1 MATLIDVINV
11 LQTTADAMAGLEGFT
26 YGNRSEINTQGEKQY
41 PRLLIDRNLN
51 VNSMDLIKGRR
62 VYSFQ
67 LQFFSL
73 FHRDVE
79 ALNTDQ
85 AEQQNLLNI
94 AEQYLKEIRARFD
107 ATRRMRIVNDTVSG
121 GDFVFNYGNDRL
133 LRLQFPLQI
142 EVFTD
147 ACVNGVFNYG
157 V

>member
-41 PRLLIDRNLN
+41 PRLLVDRNLN
-51 VNSMDLIKGRR
+51 VNTMDLIKGRR

-85 AEQQNLLNI
+85 AEQESLLNI
-94 AEQYLKEIRARFD
+94 AEQYLKEVRARFK
-107 ATRRMRIVNDTVSG
+107 ANPRIRIVNDTISG
-121 GDFVFNYGNDRL
+121 GDYVFNYGNDRL
-133 LRLQFPLQI
+133 LRLQLPVQI
-142 EVFTD
+142 EVFTN

>member
-41 PRLLIDRNLN
+41 PRLLVDRNLN

-94 AEQYLKEIRARFD
+94 AEQYLKEIRARFK
-107 ATRRMRIVNDTVSG
+107 ANPRIRIVNDTVSG

-133 LRLQFPLQI
+133 LRLQFPVQI
-142 EVFTD
+142 EVFSQD
-147 ACVNGVFNYG
+147 CVNGVFNYG
-157 V
+157 F

>member
-41 PRLLIDRNLN
+41 PRLLVDRNLN

-62 VYSFQ
+62 VYSLQ

-85 AEQQNLLNI
+85 AEQENLLNI
-94 AEQYLKEIRARFD
+94 AEQYLKEVRARFK
-107 ATRRMRIVNDTVSG
+107 ANPRIRIVNDTVSG

-133 LRLQFPLQI
+133 LRLQFPVQI

>member
-26 YGNRSEINTQGEKQY
+26 YGNRSEINTQGEKLY
-41 PRLLIDRNLN
+41 PRLLVDRNLN
-51 VNSMDLIKGRR
+51 VNTMDLIKGRR

-94 AEQYLKEIRARFD
+94 AEQYLNEVRARFD
-107 ATRRMRIVNDTVSG
+107 ATRRIRIVNDTITG
-121 GDFVFNYGNDRL
+121 GDYVFNYGNDRL
-133 LRLQFPLQI
+133 LRLQFPVQI

>member
-41 PRLLIDRNLN
+41 PRLLVDRNLN
-51 VNSMDLIKGRR
+51 VNTMDLIKGRR

-85 AEQQNLLNI
+85 AEQENLLNI
-94 AEQYLKEIRARFD
+94 SEQYLKEVRARFK
-107 ATRRMRIVNDTVSG
+107 ANPRIRIVNDTISG
-121 GDFVFNYGNDRL
+121 GDYVFNYGNDRL
-133 LRLQFPLQI
+133 LRLQLPVQI
-142 EVFTD
+142 EVFTQ

>member
-26 YGNRSEINTQGEKQY
+26 YGNRSEINTQGDKLY
-41 PRLLIDRNLN
+41 PRLLVDRNLN

-133 LRLQFPLQI
+133 LRLQFPVQI
-142 EVFTD
+142 EVFTQ

>member
-1 MATLIDVINV
+1 MATLIDVIDI
-11 LQTTADAMAGLEGFT
+11 LQTTADAMAGLQGFT
-26 YGNRSEINTQGEKQY
+26 YGNRSEINTQGEKNY
-41 PRLLIDRNLN
+41 PRLLVDRNLN
-51 VNSMDLIKGRR
+51 VNTMDFIKGRR
-62 VYSFQ
+62 VYSMQF
-67 LQFFSL
+67 QFFQL

-85 AEQQNLLNI
+85 TEQENLLSI
-94 AEQYLKEIRARFD
+94 AEQYLTEIRARFKTN
-107 ATRRMRIVNDTVSG
+107 ARIRIVNDTATG

>member
-26 YGNRSEINTQGEKQY
+26 YGNRSEINTLGEKQY
-41 PRLLIDRNLN
+41 PRLLVDRNLN
-51 VNSMDLIKGRR
+51 VNTMDLIKGRR

-85 AEQQNLLNI
+85 AEQENLLNI
-94 AEQYLKEIRARFD
+94 AEQYLKEVRSRFK
-107 ATRRMRIVNDTVSG
+107 ANPRIRIVNDTITG
-121 GDFVFNYGNDRL
+121 GDYVFNYGNDRL
-133 LRLQFPLQI
+133 LRLQLPVQI
-142 EVFTD
+142 EVFTQ

>member
-41 PRLLIDRNLN
+41 PRLLVDRNLN

-85 AEQQNLLNI
+85 AEQENLLNI
-94 AEQYLKEIRARFD
+94 AEQYLKEVRARFK
-107 ATRRMRIVNDTVSG
+107 ANPRIRIVNDTITG
-121 GDFVFNYGNDRL
+121 GDYVFNYGNDRL
-133 LRLQFPLQI
+133 LRLQLPVQI